1 MENYME
7 VFEVLPQP
15 CLLLK
20 QEEDDILIQN
30 VNRAFLQTTGLKKGQ
45 LLQQCFGK
53 LLQELGVTRSCQSII
68 KNSVHKGF
76 IDDGPV
82 TLEPV
87 IYDFMRKGE
96 ESYLSITNIPVEC
109 ETLQKEP
116 FVLMILSDIT
126 SQILK
131 EKEHLFVLEELDRS
145 AERCRHLIDQNTDGL
160 YSMDEHGNFITV
172 NEGLVNLAEVP
183 EKELLTMSF
192 VPFCADHHKE
202 MVWDCFNKALLGD
215 KQVFRADFVSATGRK
230 VILDISL
237 MPLKIQNNIKGVY
250 GIAKDVT
257 EKLVVKEKARRF
269 EEKLLKS
276 EKKFKALVQEG
287 SDMIAIVNE
296 EGYYEFASDSVVNI
310 LGTSP
315 KEYVGKSAFDFIH
328 TEDRE
333 YVYQEFLQLLESKQ
347 VLISPFRVKNAQNEW
362 CWIESKAT
370 NLLGDPDVG
379 GIVVNSKDITEA
391 YLQKKKIEEL
401 NDRYKFASRAT
412 EDLIYDWDLLGNT
425 WIRNRVFEENYGFSK
440 KETKG
445 SEEVW
450 FDRIFEEDK
459 ERVVNNIQSAL
470 KDPAREKW
478 NEEYRFLKKN
488 GELSYL
494 IDRAYILRDAE
505 GKAMRVVG
513 AVMDIT
519 ESKEFLR
526 KIEKQNELLKEIA
539 WEQAHVIRAP
549 LARLKTLV
557 DALEDSSFDEWSKEE
572 IIGYIKSSADELDEI
587 ILKRIQKIESINA

>member
-1 MENYME
+1 MENYIKI
-7 VFEVLPQP
+7 FEVLPQP

-20 QEEDDILIQN
+20 QEGDDIIIQN
-30 VNRAFLQTTGLKKGQ
+30 ANRAFLQITGLKKEKLVKQ
-45 LLQQCFGK
+45 CLNELLQH
-53 LLQELGVTRSCQSII
+53 LGITTSCQKRI
-68 KNSVHKGF
+68 KKSVLNGF
-76 IDDGPV
+76 VDEEPV

-87 IYDFMRKGE
+87 KYDFRRKGE
-96 ESYLSITNIPVEC
+96 ESYLSITNIAVEC
-109 ETLQKEP
+109 EILQKEP
-116 FVLMILSDIT
+116 FLLMILSDIT
-126 SQILK
+126 SQVLR
-131 EKEHLFVLEELDRS
+131 EREHLGVLEELDRS

-160 YSMDEHGNFITV
+160 YSMDEHGNFLTV

-183 EKELLTMSF
+183 EKELLKMSF
-192 VPFCADHHKE
+192 VPFCADYHKE
-202 MVWDCFNKALLGD
+202 MVWNFFSKALQGE
-215 KQVFRADFVSATGRK
+215 KQVFRADFVSVTGRK

-257 EKLVVKEKARRF
+257 EKLIVKEKARRF

-315 KEYVGKSAFDFIH
+315 HEYVGKSAFDFIH
-328 TEDRE
+328 PEDRE
-333 YVYQEFLQLLESKQ
+333 YVYQEFLQLLESRQ
-347 VLISPFRVKNAQNEW
+347 VLISPFRVKNGRNEW

-370 NLLGDPDVG
+370 NLLEDPDVA

-401 NDRYKFASRAT
+401 NDRYHFASRAT
-412 EDLIYDWDLLGNT
+412 EDLIFDWDLGSNRF
-425 WIRNRVFEENYGFSK
+425 IRNQVFEENYGFTK
-440 KETKG
+440 KETNN

-450 FDRIFEEDK
+450 FNRIFEEDR
-459 ERVVNNIQSAL
+459 ERVINNIQSAL
-470 KDPAREKW
+470 KDPGRKKW
-478 NEEYRFLKKN
+478 NEEYRFLKNN
-488 GELSYL
+488 GELAYL
-494 IDRAYILRDAE
+494 IDRAYILRDAK
-505 GKAMRVVG
+505 GKAIRVVG
-513 AVMDIT
+513 AVMDAT
-519 ESKEFLR
+519 ESREFTK

-572 IIGYIKSSADELDEI
+572 LIGYIKSSADELDDI
-587 ILKRIQKIESINA
+587 ILKRIQKIERSNA

>member
-1 MENYME
+1 M
-7 VFEVLPQP
+7 
-15 CLLLK
+15 
-20 QEEDDILIQN
+20 
-30 VNRAFLQTTGLKKGQ
+30 
-45 LLQQCFGK
+45 
-53 LLQELGVTRSCQSII
+53 
-68 KNSVHKGF
+68 
-76 IDDGPV
+76 
-82 TLEPV
+82 
-87 IYDFMRKGE
+87 
-96 ESYLSITNIPVEC
+96 
-109 ETLQKEP
+109 
-116 FVLMILSDIT
+116 
-126 SQILK
+126 
-131 EKEHLFVLEELDRS
+131 
-145 AERCRHLIDQNTDGL
+145 
-160 YSMDEHGNFITV
+160 
-172 NEGLVNLAEVP
+172 
-183 EKELLTMSF
+183 
-192 VPFCADHHKE
+192 
-202 MVWDCFNKALLGD
+202 
-215 KQVFRADFVSATGRK
+215 
-230 VILDISL
+230 
-237 MPLKIQNNIKGVY
+237 
-250 GIAKDVT
+250 
-257 EKLVVKEKARRF
+257 
-269 EEKLLKS
+269 
-276 EKKFKALVQEG
+276 
-287 SDMIAIVNE
+287 
-296 EGYYEFASDSVVNI
+296 
-310 LGTSP
+310 
-315 KEYVGKSAFDFIH
+315 
-328 TEDRE
+328 
-333 YVYQEFLQLLESKQ
+333 KQ
-347 VLISPFRVKNAQNEW
+347 VLISPFRFQNSKNEW
-362 CWIESKAT
+362 RWIESKVT
-370 NLLGDPDVG
+370 NLLQDENVG

-412 EDLIYDWDLLGNT
+412 EDLIYDWDLIGNK

-459 ERVVNNIQSAL
+459 ERVINNIKSAL